1 MLVFEMSKGDICMV
15 KKIVS
20 KKLLILATTG
30 ILLSSCAFFGLGSD
44 SNGPNDSSDTNDP
57 IDNSTAKSILQS
69 LKVNEVDN
77 PTDLKTTPVG
87 GGDQVVIDAP
97 DEWHPLKKPYSV
109 FSPKT
114 EVMQIGIPH
123 AGANQALF
131 EDSSEA
137 YNASYPI
144 PSGNPWVIDQTKVST
159 AADLD
164 GDGID
169 EIVVLYT
176 MYDPDDED
184 PEDRYA
190 GLMMY
195 NDGSF
200 SETYTIPTTGADSIQ
215 VSTYADNVY
224 NDGREAFFPH
234 WRLESADVNNDG
246 IDELLFT
253 NYKTLRIMSVPA
265 DGSSLQVLDKKAF
278 EYPVSSFTGG
288 DCDGDGKDELLV
300 VLEGGRFALYD
311 SSMDSP
317 LLSPEFTNPGAC
329 DFAEGAFGDFDG
341 DNIDEIAIVQVDGSD
356 NTSTLMSYRFDGG
369 TLTEVAGPEELTLNL
384 LFPFQWSYLSGVH
397 PLPQAVDL
405 DGDGSYEL
413 SVGAAVFN
421 NVLESFGSENR
432 ARFELPIS
440 TDDEILAHKCIG
452 DVNGDGQEDI
462 ICHTWLEGSFE
473 SNVEILQA
481 YGIGETDDWDEVNAL
496 ENAEYINSNTGST
509 RYQALSNTSLVV
521 GNFDDDSN
529 RVRYTGHELQFTNP
543 IVIATLASAPY
554 YSDIAASDDSYNY
567 ASWQTTFGKTTAS
580 SATDTSRVGFSI
592 GSTVEVEQGINV
604 FGVEVAT
611 FKASSSFSKNTSWEW
626 STTSSISKS
635 ITYTCNGG
643 EDRVIFTAVPMDIYT
658 YEIVGSSETAD
669 IGQNLYIKLPRD
681 YSTYT
686 VTKDF
691 FNTNNGDLPD
701 LPNEVLPHTLGVP
714 SSYLSATEKYEL
726 MEDHPGSYEIGP
738 KTAAQG
744 DGYSGITELE
754 IAVEKTNEKTVSTD
768 FTTETSVGGGA
779 GGVTVALD
787 LGFNTGYGYTT
798 TSSQGTSFGG
808 TVGFLP
814 SGYYSNSDYSYSS
827 GLFVLPYRDTERDD
841 ATGQS
846 WWAINYWVE

>member
-1 MLVFEMSKGDICMV
+1 MV

-20 KKLLILATTG
+20 KKLLVFAATG
-30 ILLSSCAFFGLGSD
+30 ILLSSCAFFGLGPD
-44 SNGPNDSSDTNDP
+44 SNGPNDS
-57 IDNSTAKSILQS
+57 IDDSTAKSILRN
-69 LKVNEVDN
+69 LNVNEVDN
-77 PTDLKTTPVG
+77 PTDLKTTPAG
-87 GGDQVVIDAP
+87 GGDQVLIDDP

-109 FSPKT
+109 FSPKS
-114 EVMQIGIPH
+114 EVMQIGISH
-123 AGANQALF
+123 DGANQTLF

-137 YNASYPI
+137 YSASHPI
-144 PSGNPWVIDQTKVST
+144 PSGNDWVLDKTKIST

-176 MYDPDDED
+176 KCDPDEEE
-184 PEDRYA
+184 PEGRCA
-190 GLMMY
+190 GLMVY

-200 SETYTIPTTGADSIQ
+200 SDTYTIPTTGANSIQ
-215 VSTYADNVY
+215 VSTYADNEY
-224 NDGREAFFPH
+224 NNGVEAFFPH
-234 WRLESADVNNDG
+234 WRLESADVNGDG

-278 EYPVSSFTGG
+278 DHPVSSFTGG
-288 DCDGDGKDELLV
+288 DCDGDGKDELIV
-300 VLEGGRFALYD
+300 GLEGGSFAIYD
-311 SSMDSP
+311 SSMSSP
-317 LLSPEFTNPGAC
+317 LLNPEFTNPGVC
-329 DFAEGAFGDFDG
+329 SFTEGVFGDFDG
-341 DNIDEIAIVQVDGSD
+341 DNIDEIAVVQVDISD
-356 NTSTLMSYRFDGG
+356 NSITLMSYSFNED
-369 TLTEVAGPEELTLNL
+369 TLTMVAGPEELSLKL
-384 LFPFQWSYLSGVH
+384 IFPLPWSIDIGVHGWSYSSGVH
-397 PLPQAVDL
+397 PLPQALDL

-432 ARFELPIS
+432 ARFELPAS

-452 DVNGDGQEDI
+452 DVNGDAREDI
-462 ICHTWLEGSFE
+462 ICHTWLDHTGLGTP
-473 SNVEILQA
+473 VELLSA
-481 YGIGETDDWDEVNAL
+481 YGTTEIQDWDQVNAL
-496 ENAEYINSNTGST
+496 ENAEYINRNTGST
-509 RYQALSNTSLVV
+509 RYQALSNTSLAV
-521 GNFDDDSN
+521 GNFDDDSD

-554 YSDIAASDDSYNY
+554 YRDIAASDDSYNFQ
-567 ASWQTTFGKTTAS
+567 SWQTTFGKTTAS
-580 SATDTSRVGFSI
+580 SATDTSKVGFSI

-604 FGVEVAT
+604 FGVEVAS

-643 EDRVIFTAVPMDIYT
+643 EDRVIFTAVPMDIYS
-658 YEIVGSSETAD
+658 YEIVGSSDPAD
-669 IGQNLYIKLPRD
+669 LWQKLYIKLPRD

-686 VTKDF
+686 VTKAF
-691 FNTNNGDLPD
+691 FNGNNGDLTD
-701 LPNEVLPHTLGVP
+701 LPDEVLPHTKGDP
-714 SSYLSATEKYEL
+714 STYPNTAAKNTLMTEY
-726 MEDHPGSYEIGP
+726 PNGYEIGP
-738 KTAAQG
+738 SPAAQG
-744 DGYSGITELE
+744 DGFSGITEME
-754 IAVEKTNEKTVSTD
+754 IVVEQANEKTISTD
-768 FTTETSVGGGA
+768 FTTETSIGGGA

-787 LGFNTGYGYTT
+787 MGFNTGYGYTT

-814 SGYYSNSDYSYSS
+814 SSFYSNPNYSYSS
-827 GLFVLPYRDTERDD
+827 GLFVLPYKDTKRDN